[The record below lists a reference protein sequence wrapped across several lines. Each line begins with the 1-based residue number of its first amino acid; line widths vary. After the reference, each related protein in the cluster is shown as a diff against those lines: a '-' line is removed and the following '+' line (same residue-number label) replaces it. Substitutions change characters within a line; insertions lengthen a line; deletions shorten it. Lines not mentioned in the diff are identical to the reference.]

1 MPLLVSVHN
10 LKKKKMMK
18 EKEKAI
24 AIVKVIDPS
33 KLKLVSTNKHFEIL
47 SLFGDETDLNAEFK
61 IYRVIVGK
69 IRYVDINIEMGK
81 L

>member
-33 KLKLVSTNKHFEIL
+33 KLKLVSTHIL
-47 SLFGDETDLNAEFK
+47 KFFHYL
-61 IYRVIVGK
+61 
-69 IRYVDINIEMGK
+69 EMK
-81 L
+81 LT